1 MRKEYN
7 ETGGINMY
15 VIKHKTNKY
24 VNLKKK
30 SCLA

>member
-24 VNLKKK
+24 IKKK
-30 SCLA
+30 DTLL